1 MPQTQTTQ
9 FPSIAQPESAKK
21 NSQYYRSWCEAIVG
35 NSFSS
40 QWSVDYNK
48 LAMLYNFYKVGT
60 GSDLTG
66 YLQTAPDG
74 SAMPGIWMSSN
85 NVHTRLQSLIGELEE
100 RGYQIKVRALNPEAI
115 DRKRDE
121 RERLRTERFL
131 SPVLDE
137 AEELSGLPDPT
148 RPPYVPQTDQELDE
162 YMDLNWKDKHVQILE
177 AALKWIAD
185 RTHWD
190 EIRKALFTD
199 RLIANISIVRHE
211 IIRGVPQSK
220 RVHPMYFIYDPHA
233 KGDMLEDS
241 TYFGEVEY
249 MPLASAAE
257 RFGLSLDEMKQ
268 AQQEY
273 EAYLGMGLEGKEQYP
288 YYNSLP
294 ATMKW
299 FKTEDGIP
307 RCLVIKACWKD
318 IKVLAHKN
326 EKKEKYNTEYLQDVT
341 GEEVKKK
348 DKDKII
354 YNKIECWR
362 GGTLIGGKFMREWGE
377 CPNQP
382 RSLDS
387 LEVTKPPYEVW
398 RDYNSIAILERLV
411 TPQVL
416 KDIALY
422 QLQIQM
428 ARAIGKVLVFD
439 EAMLPEGQSKEQVV
453 ARMKAD
459 GIAWVNS
466 KEYQLMNGNLN
477 LFKEYDLSLSQS
489 IAQSIQIISYLD
501 SQLDSI
507 SGITPERQGQVQGAS
522 QAVGV
527 TQAALFQSNLVTSP
541 MFRGFD
547 RLCARVL
554 KYQAGL
560 VKMVWGQGEQQKF
573 APIIGDAGIDFLREH
588 HDLTIDEFDIEV
600 QALPPIVQDR
610 AKLEQ
615 IVMLAVQ
622 TGDMPVSDALA
633 VLLENDLTIA
643 VKKFSRRYAM
653 RQMMMNQQ
661 EQQQAQA
668 DQMIQMQQMQQ
679 QGQMQ
684 QGNNQLQLQL
694 QAMKNQ
700 ANLQKTKLTGA
711 VKLRGQ
717 KMDLLSR

>member
-1 MPQTQTTQ
+1 
-9 FPSIAQPESAKK
+9 
-21 NSQYYRSWCEAIVG
+21 
-35 NSFSS
+35 
-40 QWSVDYNK
+40 
-48 LAMLYNFYKVGT
+48 
-60 GSDLTG
+60 
-66 YLQTAPDG
+66 
-74 SAMPGIWMSSN
+74 
-85 NVHTRLQSLIGELEE
+85 
-100 RGYQIKVRALNPEAI
+100 
-115 DRKRDE
+115 
-121 RERLRTERFL
+121 
-131 SPVLDE
+131 
-137 AEELSGLPDPT
+137 
-148 RPPYVPQTDQELDE
+148 
-162 YMDLNWKDKHVQILE
+162 
-177 AALKWIAD
+177 
-185 RTHWD
+185 
-190 EIRKALFTD
+190 
-199 RLIANISIVRHE
+199 
-211 IIRGVPQSK
+211 
-220 RVHPMYFIYDPHA
+220 
-233 KGDMLEDS
+233 
-241 TYFGEVEY
+241 
-249 MPLASAAE
+249 
-257 RFGLSLDEMKQ
+257 
-268 AQQEY
+268 
-273 EAYLGMGLEGKEQYP
+273 
-288 YYNSLP
+288 
-294 ATMKW
+294 
-299 FKTEDGIP
+299 
-307 RCLVIKACWKD
+307 
-318 IKVLAHKN
+318 
-326 EKKEKYNTEYLQDVT
+326 
-341 GEEVKKK
+341 
-348 DKDKII
+348 
-354 YNKIECWR
+354 
-362 GGTLIGGKFMREWGE
+362 
-377 CPNQP
+377 
-382 RSLDS
+382 
-387 LEVTKPPYEVW
+387 
-398 RDYNSIAILERLV
+398 
-411 TPQVL
+411 
-416 KDIALY
+416 
-422 QLQIQM
+422 
-428 ARAIGKVLVFD
+428 
-439 EAMLPEGQSKEQVV
+439 MLPEGQSKEQVV

-527 TQAALFQSNLVTSP
+527 TQAALFQSNLVTAP

-547 RLCARVL
+547 RMCARCL

-573 APIIGDAGIDFLREH
+573 APITGDAGIDFLHEH
-588 HDLTIDEFDIEV
+588 HDLSIDEFDIEV